1 MDHYS
6 ILDESRRDSTPGLV
20 PAARAGDE
28 SRTSTAGSS
37 SSSATALRFPGEDG
51 GKSLAEMAQRDLN
64 VALQLL
70 AERAQ
75 YITGASGSA
84 IALRE
89 GEELICRARAGPS
102 APEVGAQLQVSS
114 GLTGESVR
122 TREILRCN
130 DASTDPRVNRES
142 CRALGI
148 ASVMVMPLL
157 HEQEITG
164 VFELLSDRTHAF
176 EERDIVALQRL
187 GEMIATAID
196 HADAVKR
203 GIQEVSTPPAGEHEN
218 PAPEPAAPP
227 EVTVPPI
234 APVARDTAPSTLTNT
249 KAHSSPS
256 VPAPVF
262 QQAPAEPARPKLSN
276 VRMCQACGFPVS
288 GSRTLC
294 LDCEAAQSSQP
305 QASGPAPAFLA
316 EIENAQQKNWLREHI
331 YTIGIVLMA
340 LLTGLLLLWLHPH

>member
-6 ILDESRRDSTPGLV
+6 ILDQRSANPVPG
-20 PAARAGDE
+20 PAAANGGHDEPRASALPGT
-28 SRTSTAGSS
+28 TSSM
-37 SSSATALRFPGEDG
+37 RFPGEDG

-75 YITGASGSA
+75 YITGASGAA

-130 DASTDPRVNRES
+130 DAATDSRVNRES
-142 CRALGI
+142 CRSLGI

-157 HEQEITG
+157 REQEVTG

-187 GEMIATAID
+187 GEMIGTAID

-203 GIQEVSTPPAGEHEN
+203 GIQGVSTSSPAPSAPPAPSSTPVLAVKVSQVETQAAVKDAAPSRQESAQPETHLS
-218 PAPEPAAPP
+218 PAPQTTAAEAIRPALAN
-227 EVTVPPI
+227 I
-234 APVARDTAPSTLTNT
+234 
-249 KAHSSPS
+249 
-256 VPAPVF
+256 
-262 QQAPAEPARPKLSN
+262 
-276 VRMCQACGFPVS
+276 RMCQACGFPVS

-294 LDCEAAQSSQP
+294 LDCEAAQNSQE
-305 QASGPAPAFLA
+305 QASGAAPAFLA
-316 EIENAQQKNWLREHI
+316 GLGDAKQKSWLHEHM

-340 LLTGLLLLWLHPH
+340 VLTGLLLLWLHPR

>member
-1 MDHYS
+1 MDRYS
-6 ILDESRRDSTPGLV
+6 ILDQGHSDSTQGPVPAGRGGEESRAPV
-20 PAARAGDE
+20 
-28 SRTSTAGSS
+28 AGSPS
-37 SSSATALRFPGEDG
+37 ALRFPGEDG

-89 GEELICRARAGPS
+89 GEELICRARAVPS

-142 CRALGI
+142 CRAMGI

-157 HEQEITG
+157 HDQDVTG

-187 GEMIATAID
+187 GEMIGTAID

-203 GIQEVSTPPAGEHEN
+203 GIQGVSTQAAAQPEN
-218 PAPEPAAPP
+218 PTPKATAPP
-227 EVTVPPI
+227 EVKVPPN
-234 APVARDTAPSTLTNT
+234 AAPQASCDAAPNPVANT
-249 KAHSSPS
+249 RAETDLSSS
-256 VPAPVF
+256 L
-262 QQAPAEPARPKLSN
+262 QQPMAEPARPKLSN
-276 VRMCQACGFPVS
+276 IRMCQACGFPVS

-294 LDCEAAQSSQP
+294 LDCEAAQAQGSTP
-305 QASGPAPAFLA
+305 GAAPAFLA
-316 EIENAQQKNWLREHI
+316 EIENAQQKSWLREHM

-340 LLTGLLLLWLHPH
+340 VLTGLLVLWLHPH

>member
-6 ILDESRRDSTPGLV
+6 ILDQ
-20 PAARAGDE
+20 
-28 SRTSTAGSS
+28 GSS
-37 SSSATALRFPGEDG
+37 KPAPEIAVTHDRDPAESSASQRPATLSALRFPGEDG
-51 GKSLAEMAQRDLN
+51 GRSLAEMAQRDLN

-75 YITGASGSA
+75 YITGAAGAA

-130 DASTDPRVNRES
+130 DASTDPRVNQES
-142 CRALGI
+142 CQALGI

-157 HEQEITG
+157 RDQEVTG

-187 GEMIATAID
+187 GEMIGTAID
-196 HADAVKR
+196 HAEAVKR
-203 GIQEVSTPPAGEHEN
+203 GIQGVSEPPVEEHEIKAALPPQVKVPPVEAPPALE
-218 PAPEPAAPP
+218 APEK
-227 EVTVPPI
+227 TSVPP
-234 APVARDTAPSTLTNT
+234 
-249 KAHSSPS
+249 
-256 VPAPVF
+256 
-262 QQAPAEPARPKLSN
+262 AEVDPPRPQLAN
-276 VRMCQACGFPVS
+276 IRMCQTCGFPVS
-288 GSRTLC
+288 GSRTFC
-294 LDCEAAQSSQP
+294 LDCEAAQNSQN
-305 QASGPAPAFLA
+305 QASEPSAAPAFLS
-316 EIENAQQKNWLREHI
+316 EIENAQQKSWLREHM

-340 LLTGLLLLWLHPH
+340 VLTGLLLLWLHPH

>member
-1 MDHYS
+1 
-6 ILDESRRDSTPGLV
+6 
-20 PAARAGDE
+20 
-28 SRTSTAGSS
+28 
-37 SSSATALRFPGEDG
+37 
-51 GKSLAEMAQRDLN
+51 LAEMAQRDLN

-75 YITGASGSA
+75 YITGASGAA

-130 DASTDPRVNRES
+130 DAATDSRVNRES
-142 CRALGI
+142 CRSLGI

-157 HEQEITG
+157 REQEVTG

-187 GEMIATAID
+187 GEMIGTAID

-203 GIQEVSTPPAGEHEN
+203 GIQGVSTSD
-218 PAPEPAAPP
+218 AAPSGASAP
-227 EVTVPPI
+227 NLTPVITARVSQAETPPG
-234 APVARDTAPSTLTNT
+234 VKD
-249 KAHSSPS
+249 S
-256 VPAPVF
+256 VPTPQESAKPETDLSPPP
-262 QQAPAEPARPKLSN
+262 QETGAKPIRPALAN
-276 VRMCQACGFPVS
+276 IRMCQACGFPVS

-294 LDCEAAQSSQP
+294 LDCEAAQNSQE
-305 QASGPAPAFLA
+305 QASPGSKSAPAFLA
-316 EIENAQQKNWLREHI
+316 ELGDAKQKSWLHEHM

-340 LLTGLLLLWLHPH
+340 VLTGILLLWLHPR